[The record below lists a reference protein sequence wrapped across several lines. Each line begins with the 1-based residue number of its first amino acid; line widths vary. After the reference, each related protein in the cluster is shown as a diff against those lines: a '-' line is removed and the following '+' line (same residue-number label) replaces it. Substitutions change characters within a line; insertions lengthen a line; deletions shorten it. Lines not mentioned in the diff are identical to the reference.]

1 MVITVYAAFL
11 GFWYIFLILQVI
23 RVRMGIKGKL
33 QGGQQSKDLANAV
46 KAHATFSEYI
56 PLPLILL
63 VLLEMQEANLL
74 YLNFLAALLC
84 LSRVLHSVSL
94 LFIEKLLK
102 TTKLRMLATAL
113 TILVV
118 LLAAFSN
125 LFMYFT
131 RGDNIIESL

>member
-33 QGGQQSKDLANAV
+33 EGQQSKNLANAV

-63 VLLEMQEANLL
+63 VLLEMQEPNLL

-84 LSRVLHSVSL
+84 LSRVLHSLSL
-94 LFIEKLLK
+94 LFIEKFLK

-113 TILVV
+113 TIFVV
-118 LLAAFSN
+118 FLAAFSN
-125 LFMYFT
+125 IVMYFT